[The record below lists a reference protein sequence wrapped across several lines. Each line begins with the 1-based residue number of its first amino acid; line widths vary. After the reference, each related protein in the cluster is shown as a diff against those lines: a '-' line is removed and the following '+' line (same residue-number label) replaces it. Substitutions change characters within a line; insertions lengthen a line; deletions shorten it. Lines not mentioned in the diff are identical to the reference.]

1 MKKKSRDKNM
11 TFTVMRLDMKTNE
24 SKEVACVSALT
35 ILDAK
40 AKFHAETKIEDNET
54 FKYWIKHPICR

>member
-1 MKKKSRDKNM
+1 M